1 MKKLFVMAAMVL
13 SSVGAFA
20 QYNAGDVT
28 IQPKVGL
35 SIADMTDLDDSKTR
49 AGVVAGAEL
58 EYHVSPM
65 FGLSAGLLYSMQ
77 GTKGDAEVE
86 GVKASATIKN
96 DYLNIPILANVYVA
110 PGLALKA
117 GLQPGFKVSSK
128 VTAKAGGVSVSE
140 NLDDTFKSFD
150 LSVPVGISYE
160 YMNVCLDAR
169 YNIGVTKVMDGTDS
183 KNSVFQVTLGY
194 KFKL

>member
-20 QYNAGDVT
+20 QYNAGDIT

-35 SIADMTDLDDSKTR
+35 SIADYTDVDDSKTR

-77 GTKGDAEVE
+77 GCKHDED
-86 GVKASATIKN
+86 KATVTLKN
-96 DYLNIPILANVYVA
+96 DYINIPVLANVYVA

-128 VTAKAGGVSVSE
+128 AKAKVGGTSVSTDID
-140 NLDDTFKSFD
+140 DDTFKSFD

-160 YMNVCLDAR
+160 YMNICLDAR

-183 KNSVFQVTLGY
+183 KNSVFQITLGY
-194 KFKL
+194 KFAL

>member
-1 MKKLFVMAAMVL
+1 MAAMVL

-35 SIADMTDLDDSKTR
+35 NVSSLTEDDAEYK
-49 AGVVAGAEL
+49 AGFVGGAEL

-65 FGLSAGLLYSMQ
+65 FGISGGLLYSMQ
-77 GTKGDAEVE
+77 GAKAK
-86 GVKASATIKN
+86 VKDYDVKMKM

-117 GLQPGFKVSSK
+117 GIQPAFNLSNKVSVDG
-128 VTAKAGGVSVSE
+128 VTVDYDKYAPNGAEV
-140 NLDDTFKSFD
+140 KSFD
-150 LSVPVGISYE
+150 FSVPVGISYE

-169 YNIGVTKVMDGTDS
+169 YNIGVTKVSDFDDAGC
-183 KNSVFQVTLGY
+183 NSVFQITLGY
-194 KFKL
+194 KFSL

>member
-20 QYNAGDVT
+20 QYNAGDIT

-35 SIADMTDLDDSKTR
+35 SIADYTDVDDSKTR

-77 GTKGDAEVE
+77 GCKYDED
-86 GVKASATIKN
+86 KATVTLKN
-96 DYLNIPILANVYVA
+96 DYINIPVLANVYVA

-117 GLQPGFKVSSK
+117 GLQPGF
-128 VTAKAGGVSVSE
+128 
-140 NLDDTFKSFD
+140 
-150 LSVPVGISYE
+150 
-160 YMNVCLDAR
+160 
-169 YNIGVTKVMDGTDS
+169 
-183 KNSVFQVTLGY
+183 
-194 KFKL
+194 

>member
-1 MKKLFVMAAMVL
+1 MKKLFVMAAMGL

-20 QYNAGDVT
+20 QYNAGDIT

-35 SIADMTDLDDSKTR
+35 SIADYTDVDDSKTR

-77 GTKGDAEVE
+77 GCKYDED
-86 GVKASATIKN
+86 KATVTLKN
-96 DYLNIPILANVYVA
+96 DYINIPVLANVYVA

-128 VTAKAGGVSVSE
+128 AKAKVGGTSVSTDID
-140 NLDDTFKSFD
+140 DDTFKSFD

-160 YMNVCLDAR
+160 YMNICLDAR

-194 KFKL
+194 KFAL

>member
-35 SIADMTDLDDSKTR
+35 SIADITDIDDSKTR
-49 AGVVAGAEL
+49 AGVVVGAEL

-77 GTKGDAEVE
+77 GAKGEED
-86 GVKASATIKN
+86 GASATIKN

-117 GLQPGFKVSSK
+117 GIQPGFKVSSK
-128 VTAKAGGVSVSE
+128 ATAKANGTSVTAD
-140 NLDDTFKSFD
+140 LDDAFKSFD
-150 LSVPVGISYE
+150 FSVPVGISYE

-169 YNIGVTKVMDGTDS
+169 YNIGVTKVMDKTDC
-183 KNSVFQVTLGY
+183 KNSVFQLTLGY
-194 KFKL
+194 KFAL

>member
-20 QYNAGDVT
+20 QYNAGDIT

-35 SIADMTDLDDSKTR
+35 SIADMTDLDNSKTR

-77 GTKGDAEVE
+77 GAKGDAEE
-86 GVKASATIKN
+86 KGVKASATIKN

-117 GLQPGFKVSSK
+117 GIQPGFKVSSK
-128 VTAKAGGVSVSE
+128 VTAKAGGFSVTE
-140 NLDDTFKSFD
+140 NLDDAFKSFD

-160 YMNVCLDAR
+160 YMKFVWMLA
-169 YNIGVTKVMDGTDS
+169 TT
-183 KNSVFQVTLGY
+183 SV
-194 KFKL
+194 

>member
-1 MKKLFVMAAMVL
+1 MKKLFVMAAMAL

-35 SIADMTDLDDSKTR
+35 SIADYTDADNSKTR

-77 GTKGDAEVE
+77 GCKYDLDEATV
-86 GVKASATIKN
+86 TIKN
-96 DYLNIPILANVYVA
+96 DYINIPVLANVYVA

-128 VTAKAGGVSVSE
+128 VKAKAGDSSVTKDF
-140 NLDDTFKSFD
+140 DDDAFKTFD

-169 YNIGVTKVMDGTDS
+169 YNIGVTKVMDGADS

-194 KFKL
+194 KFAL

>member
-20 QYNAGDVT
+20 QYNAGDIT

-35 SIADMTDLDDSKTR
+35 SIADYTDVDDSKTR

-77 GTKGDAEVE
+77 GCKYDED
-86 GVKASATIKN
+86 KATVTLKN
-96 DYLNIPILANVYVA
+96 DYINIPVLANVYVA

-128 VTAKAGGVSVSE
+128 AKAKVGGTSQVSTDID
-140 NLDDTFKSFD
+140 DDTFKSFD

-160 YMNVCLDAR
+160 YMNICLDAR

-183 KNSVFQVTLGY
+183 KNSVFQITLGY
-194 KFKL
+194 KFAL

>member
-20 QYNAGDVT
+20 QYNAGDIT

-77 GTKGDAEVE
+77 GTKGDAEE
-86 GVKASATIKN
+86 ELQQLSRTI
-96 DYLNIPILANVYVA
+96 ISTF
-110 PGLALKA
+110 
-117 GLQPGFKVSSK
+117 QSSLMF
-128 VTAKAGGVSVSE
+128 T
-140 NLDDTFKSFD
+140 
-150 LSVPVGISYE
+150 
-160 YMNVCLDAR
+160 
-169 YNIGVTKVMDGTDS
+169 
-183 KNSVFQVTLGY
+183 
-194 KFKL
+194 

>member
-1 MKKLFVMAAMVL
+1 MVL

-20 QYNAGDVT
+20 QYNAGDIT

-194 KFKL
+194 KFAL

>member
-1 MKKLFVMAAMVL
+1 MKKVILSACVMFITIAAY
-13 SSVGAFA
+13 G
-20 QYNAGDVT
+20 QRDKGTVT
-28 IQPKVGL
+28 LQPKVGL
-35 SIADMTDLDDSKTR
+35 NMATITNDNDADSR
-49 AGVVAGAEL
+49 FAPVVGAEI
-58 EYHVSPM
+58 EVQATDMVS
-65 FGLSAGLLYSMQ
+65 FSGGLLYSMQ
-77 GTKGDAEVE
+77 GAKGDAEE
-86 GVKASATIKN
+86 KGVKASATIKN

-128 VTAKAGGVSVSE
+128 VTAKAGGFSVTE
-140 NLDDTFKSFD
+140 NLDDAFKSFD

-169 YNIGVTKVMDGTDS
+169 YNIGVTKVMDGADS

-194 KFKL
+194 KFAL

>member
-1 MKKLFVMAAMVL
+1 MKKLLVMAAMVL

-35 SIADMTDLDDSKTR
+35 SIADYTDADNSKTR

-77 GTKGDAEVE
+77 GCKHDED
-86 GVKASATIKN
+86 KATVTLKN
-96 DYLNIPILANVYVA
+96 DYINIPVLANVYVA

-128 VTAKAGGVSVSE
+128 AKAKVGGTSVSTDI
-140 NLDDTFKSFD
+140 DDDVFKSFD

-160 YMNVCLDAR
+160 YMNICLDAR
-169 YNIGVTKVMDGTDS
+169 YNIGVTKVMDGADS
-183 KNSVFQVTLGY
+183 KNSVFQITLGY
-194 KFKL
+194 KFAL

>member
-1 MKKLFVMAAMVL
+1 MKKLFIMAAMVL

-20 QYNAGDVT
+20 QYNAGDIT

-77 GTKGDAEVE
+77 GAKGDAEE
-86 GVKASATIKN
+86 DGVKASVTIKN

-117 GLQPGFKVSSK
+117 GLQPGFKVNSK
-128 VTAKAGGVSVSE
+128 VTAKVGGVSVTE
-140 NLDDTFKSFD
+140 DLDDAFKSFD

-169 YNIGVTKVMDGTDS
+169 YNIGVTKVMDHSDS

-194 KFKL
+194 KFAL

>member
-1 MKKLFVMAAMVL
+1 MKKLLVMAAMVL

-20 QYNAGDVT
+20 QYNAGDIT

-35 SIADMTDLDDSKTR
+35 SIADYTDVDDSKTR

-77 GTKGDAEVE
+77 GCKYDED
-86 GVKASATIKN
+86 KATVTLKN
-96 DYLNIPILANVYVA
+96 DYINIPVLANVYVA

-128 VTAKAGGVSVSE
+128 AKA
-140 NLDDTFKSFD
+140 
-150 LSVPVGISYE
+150 
-160 YMNVCLDAR
+160 
-169 YNIGVTKVMDGTDS
+169 KV
-183 KNSVFQVTLGY
+183 
-194 KFKL
+194 

>member
-20 QYNAGDVT
+20 QYNAGDIT

-77 GTKGDAEVE
+77 GTKGDAEEE

-117 GLQPGFKVSSK
+117 GLQSGFKVSSK

-140 NLDDTFKSFD
+140 NLDDAFKSFD

-169 YNIGVTKVMDGTDS
+169 YNIGVTKVIDGTDS
-183 KNSVFQVTLGY
+183 KNSVFQITLGY
-194 KFKL
+194 KFAL